1 MTFMAQ
7 VVSERGQMNPDLTTP
22 EWAGVL
28 SLMTLFAAAER
39 LGYVRVDP
47 DEVET
52 ARALHGY
59 CGDQLKQLWAD
70 EQEVFSLAY
79 PVAGGPGGPY
89 LHYRGTLATS
99 GNREEGR
106 LVYRGVDSAADLERV
121 YRQGRYGPLLT
132 RNQALP
138 TEHRLTFEVCPDLP
152 APNRLMVPGMEGAH
166 PEH

>member
-1 MTFMAQ
+1 MK
-7 VVSERGQMNPDLTTP
+7 DLKSLGMVLVFTTKT
-22 EWAGVL
+22 W
-28 SLMTLFAAAER
+28 
-39 LGYVRVDP
+39 
-47 DEVET
+47 
-52 ARALHGY
+52 
-59 CGDQLKQLWAD
+59 
-70 EQEVFSLAY
+70 
-79 PVAGGPGGPY
+79 
-89 LHYRGTLATS
+89 GTLATS